1 MKKCMLLALVAMVFA
16 ACEPNVPELNDNSRK
31 MLIGRWEVVK
41 ETMTN
46 GDGFGSVVTREGK
59 DLLLITTY
67 EITDKLISYEV
78 TSNNKDIENDYHS
91 DKYSYSL
98 QQQTDK
104 TWLLRINKIVT
115 IELVTGDYS
124 PITIHKITDNK
135 IEWEY
140 ESYGGDEGPVGYYQ
154 YLKRIE

>member
-46 GDGFGSVVTREGK
+46 GDGFGSVVTLEGK
-59 DLLLITTY
+59 DLLLKTTY
-67 EITDKLISYEV
+67 EITDKLFSYEV

-98 QQQTDK
+98 QQQPDK

-115 IELVTGDYS
+115 IEHENGGNS

-135 IEWEY
+135 MEWEY

>member
-1 MKKCMLLALVAMVFA
+1 MLLALVAMVFA

-59 DLLLITTY
+59 DLPGKTTW
-67 EITDKLISYEV
+67 EFTDKLVSYDV
-78 TSNNKDIENDYHS
+78 TSNNQDNENAHQS
-91 DKYSYSL
+91 GTYSYSL

-115 IELVTGDYS
+115 IELVTGGYS
-124 PITIHKITDNK
+124 PITIHKLTDNK
-135 IEWEY
+135 MEWEY

>member
-1 MKKCMLLALVAMVFA
+1 MKKCMFLALVAMVFA

-31 MLIGRWEVVK
+31 MLIGRWEVMK

-59 DLLLITTY
+59 DLPVITIW
-67 EITDKLISYEV
+67 EFTDKLVTYDV
-78 TSNNKDIENDYHS
+78 TSNNQDNENAHQTGTYN
-91 DKYSYSL
+91 YSL

-104 TWLLRINKIVT
+104 TWLLRINKLVT
-115 IELVTGDYS
+115 IELVTGGYS